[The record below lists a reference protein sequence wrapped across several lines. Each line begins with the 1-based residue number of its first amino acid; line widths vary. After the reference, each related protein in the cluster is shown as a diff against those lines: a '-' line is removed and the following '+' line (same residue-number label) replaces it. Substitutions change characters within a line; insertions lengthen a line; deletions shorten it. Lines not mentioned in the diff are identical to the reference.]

1 MFFGLRFFKA
11 KLTYRQCFLGGLLI
25 EGQKMTGSEGG
36 TMCVVVCLDAFIVS
50 ILVLNMFNYMVF
62 TGV

>member
-1 MFFGLRFFKA
+1 M
-11 KLTYRQCFLGGLLI
+11 GGLLI

-36 TMCVVVCLDAFIVS
+36 NMVVVVCLDALIVS
-50 ILVLNMFNYMVF
+50 ILVLNMINYMVF

>member
-11 KLTYRQCFLGGLLI
+11 KLTYRQCFLWVL

-36 TMCVVVCLDAFIVS
+36 NMVVVVCLDALIVS
-50 ILVLNMFNYMVF
+50 ILLLNMINYMVF